1 MKGLKDCYAKVILWL
16 SSYLNVIAFV
26 LTGGYVW
33 LKSDNENL
41 KKETK
46 KVFIVALVFLCID
59 AFLSIY
65 YAFMTMGNTY
75 SMDAYDFYRVL
86 SKLVVIGKIVTYAV
100 CAILAFVLD
109 GRTPAYSCEADKN
122 CEQKNSSNDSQIA
135 KANAEA
141 LTAKVLTA
149 DASNKNTSASSKN
162 NNTVAGAK
170 NNNIAKTRDTL
181 DADSLENSTTSNK
194 AKTKR
199 TKKAN
204 S

>member
-1 MKGLKDCYAKVILWL
+1 MFMKGLKDCYAKVILWL

-109 GRTPAYSCEADKN
+109 GRTPACTCEADKN
-122 CEQKNSSNDSQIA
+122 CEQKNSSNDSQITE
-135 KANAEA
+135 ANAEVI
-141 LTAKVLTA
+141 KA
-149 DASNKNTSASSKN
+149 DISNKNNNASASGKN
-162 NNTVAGAK
+162 NNAVAGAK
-170 NNNIAKTRDTL
+170 NNNIAEARDTL
-181 DADSLENSTTSNK
+181 DADSLANSTTSNK